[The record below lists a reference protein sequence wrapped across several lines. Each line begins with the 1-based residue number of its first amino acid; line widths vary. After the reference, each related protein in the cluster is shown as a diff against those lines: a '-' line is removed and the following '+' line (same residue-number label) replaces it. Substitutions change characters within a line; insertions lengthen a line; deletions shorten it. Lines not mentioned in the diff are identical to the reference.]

1 MLLFLDIVVE
11 GDSSRYS
18 VITDIGSVTSPQRI
32 EKLFKQGAQRNA
44 FWSAGSVVFDVSAMN
59 EVKVRV
65 LS

>member
-44 FWSAGSVVFDVSAMN
+44 FWSAACVILTLTMP
-59 EVKVRV
+59 
-65 LS
+65 L